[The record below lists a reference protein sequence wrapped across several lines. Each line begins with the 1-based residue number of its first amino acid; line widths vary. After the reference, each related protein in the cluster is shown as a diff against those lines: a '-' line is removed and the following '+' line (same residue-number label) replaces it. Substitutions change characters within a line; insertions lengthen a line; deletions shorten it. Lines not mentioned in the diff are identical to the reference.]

1 MPKRTAKPMIAVFAS
16 FLAGIHFTVI
26 PVGAALASDNCLAAP
41 TDQAPQGSH
50 WYYRTDHANQRECW
64 YLREA
69 PAALA
74 QSAPANSLPL
84 ARLISPQALTT
95 TQGSIGDARAELA
108 APALEQSSSH
118 DEEMPP
124 ATASEIALSEDRNP
138 PRTLQEETRRPMLMA
153 ALAFAGIIGSVIFKL
168 GGLHRS
174 RRARFRKRRGAI
186 WAASDRNR
194 RITSAALGT
203 DDVSRRRRLAPDI
216 DRTGELRAMSREILS
231 QLSER

>member
-1 MPKRTAKPMIAVFAS
+1 MIAVVAS
-16 FLAGIHFTVI
+16 FLAGTHFTAI
-26 PVGAALASDNCLAAP
+26 PVGSALASDNCLAAP

-95 TQGSIGDARAELA
+95 TLTTTQGSIRDARAELA
-108 APALEQSSSH
+108 VPALEQTSSH
-118 DEEMPP
+118 DPEIPP
-124 ATASEIALSEDRNP
+124 ATASETAVSEDHSP
-138 PRTLQEETRRPMLMA
+138 PRTLQQETRRPMLMA

-174 RRARFRKRRGAI
+174 RRARFRKHRGAI
-186 WAASDRNR
+186 WASSHRNR

-203 DDVSRRRRLAPDI
+203 DDLSRRRELAPEI
-216 DRTGELRAMSREILS
+216 DRTGELRARSREILS